1 MKSHSRSAHRRPFAT
16 QKPKLPALR
25 LDLAIDEYER
35 DLCRGRLSEK
45 TVRNYGQI
53 LRLADR
59 FLEELLGRPPT
70 LDDFTLRQAEA
81 FQDHLIARGKLPS
94 SRRYD
99 TGPVL
104 STESIRTYLRA
115 LKVFSSW
122 LAAPKQRYTDEN
134 RLELLPLPKKE
145 ETFKLPLELHEVQ
158 ALLDAC
164 DTLTVWGS
172 RDLAIL
178 LTYLDGGLRAME
190 MAHLQVGQVNLETG
204 TLFISSGK
212 GNKSRTVTIGDH
224 TKRMLR
230 RYAFLRDASTGHKA
244 EADTPFFRN
253 KHDRAFGYEGL
264 RVLLRR
270 IKRQAGVERAFLHLL
285 RHTSAVRTLEVP
297 GSDLIT
303 LQEKLGHADIAT
315 TRRYIRMTTATLS
328 QRQRAFSPIDHLQP
342 KGLMRLVPPDAR
354 DLHFYRKR
362 SALPARVV
370 TPLPPDL
377 QPAPT
382 ESQQSQEPQA

>member
-1 MKSHSRSAHRRPFAT
+1 MKSHMHAVTRRVA

-25 LDLAIDEYER
+25 LDLVVDEYER
-35 DLCRGRLSEK
+35 DLRRGRLSEK
-45 TVRNYGQI
+45 TVRNYAQA
-53 LRLADR
+53 LHLAAR
-59 FLEELLGRPPT
+59 FWEERLGRPPT

-81 FQDHLIARGKLPS
+81 FQDHLLERGKLPT

-99 TGPVL
+99 TGPAL

-122 LAAPKQRYTDEN
+122 LVAPKQRYTEEN

-145 ETFKLPLELHEVQ
+145 DTFKLPLEPHEVQ

-178 LTYLDGGLRAME
+178 LTYLDGGLRAMDL
-190 MAHLQVGQVNLETG
+190 AYLHVGQVNLETG
-204 TLFISSGK
+204 TLFIASGK

-224 TKRMLR
+224 TKRILR

-244 EADTPFFRN
+244 EADAPFFQN
-253 KHDRAFGYEGL
+253 KHSRAFGYEGL
-264 RVLLRR
+264 RTLLRR
-270 IKRQAGVERAFLHLL
+270 IKRQAE
-285 RHTSAVRTLEVP
+285 
-297 GSDLIT
+297 
-303 LQEKLGHADIAT
+303 
-315 TRRYIRMTTATLS
+315 
-328 QRQRAFSPIDHLQP
+328 P
-342 KGLMRLVPPDAR
+342 KGLMRLVPPDTR

-362 SALPARVV
+362 PAQAPATS
-370 TPLPPDL
+370 TPSPSL
-377 QPAPT
+377 QHPEET
-382 ESQQSQEPQA
+382 HG